1 MNAIEKVTDL
11 ILNDGANIK
20 DKDYLKGVPEK
31 PGELSLPEPPP
42 APEIPSDLTDKEKED
57 IMNKYMNEINAKMQP
72 VIDQHM
78 AELDIYNAKLNE
90 HKAKF
95 LDIYLK
101 EWLKEYLKE
110 VTVVIDR
117 GKIVIASP
125 ANPTTPL
132 GSNTSALSINLKVPK

>member
-11 ILNDGANIK
+11 ILNDGANIE
-20 DKDYLKGVPEK
+20 DNDFIKGVPKK
-31 PGELSLPEPPP
+31 PDELVMPSLP
-42 APEIPSDLTDKEKED
+42 APEIPSNLTDKEKES
-57 IMNKYMNEINAKMQP
+57 IMNNYMKEISATMQP
-72 VIDQHM
+72 VVDQHM
-78 AELDIYNAKLNE
+78 AELDIYNEKMNE

-110 VTVVIDR
+110 VTIVIDP

-125 ANPTTPL
+125 AAPTIPL
-132 GSNTSALSINLKVPK
+132 GSNTSALSINLKVPQ

>member
-20 DKDYLKGVPEK
+20 DNDFTKGAPKK
-31 PGELSLPEPPP
+31 PGELSLPDPPP
-42 APEIPSDLTDKEKED
+42 APEIPSDLTDDEKED
-57 IMNKYMNEINAKMQP
+57 IMNKYMNEINATMQP

-78 AELDIYNAKLNE
+78 AELDIYNMKMNE

-101 EWLKEYLKE
+101 EWLKEYLNN
-110 VTVVIDR
+110 VTVVIKQ
-117 GKIVIASP
+117 GEIVITSP
-125 ANPTTPL
+125 AAPTIPL
-132 GSNTSALSINLKVPK
+132 GTNMEDVKINLSL